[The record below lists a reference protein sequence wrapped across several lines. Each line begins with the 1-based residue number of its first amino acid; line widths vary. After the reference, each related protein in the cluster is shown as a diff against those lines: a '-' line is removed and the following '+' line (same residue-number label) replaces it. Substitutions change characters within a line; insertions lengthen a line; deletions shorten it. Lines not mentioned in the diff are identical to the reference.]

1 MPGTCRRRYA
11 TLHWSQRYRTDVR
24 LRNRSPCQ
32 TYLQPSGIQ
41 QCSIRV
47 MFVWLELGCGRWS
60 SRLARGKTR
69 ATATR
74 RTRQQSKR
82 ANCSA
87 PTKYLVLEPR
97 TRGDKGTIR
106 IYSIYARQQR
116 EATAERVSG
125 VVRKYVLFKVLSV
138 PLSHKRR
145 HQVQTENIH
154 V

>member
-1 MPGTCRRRYA
+1 MPGTFRRRYA
-11 TLHWSQRYRTDVR
+11 NPHWNQRYHTDVR
-24 LRNRSPCQ
+24 LQNQNPCQ

-41 QCSIRV
+41 QCSKRV
-47 MFVWLELGCGRWS
+47 MFVWLEFGCGRWS
-60 SRLARGKTR
+60 SRASRGKTW
-69 ATATR
+69 TTVTR
-74 RTRQQSKR
+74 RARQQSKR

-97 TRGDKGTIR
+97 TRGEKGTIR